1 VERNGRTAKET
12 NADKRGYPRMGAD
25 GKGMGGARSAP
36 LLFGVRRACVR
47 LRHPTYPP
55 YNARFPL
62 LGKNAGR

>member
-12 NADKRGYPRMGAD
+12 NADKRGWAQMEREWGAH
-25 GKGMGGARSAP
+25 AVRP
-36 LLFGVRRACVR
+36 PLFGVRRACVR